1 MRLLPV
7 FEGTDCQLLVGKR
20 RAAFDSGDIRII
32 TKLPEGES
40 LDFDAAIPR
49 HYPEGYTVN
58 ISDFVG
64 NLQYLEKFISNPS
77 REPIRFNGG
86 VLLLHTKS
94 GDYRSRLDME
104 DAPRQ
109 EIGFRASYMLDG
121 LQQLRAKKLDTV
133 SMQMNTPVS
142 PIILTDQVDT
152 ALVLPFYL
160 NRAA

>member
-1 MRLLPV
+1 M
-7 FEGTDCQLLVGKR
+7 
-20 RAAFDSGDIRII
+20 
-32 TKLPEGES
+32 
-40 LDFDAAIPR
+40 
-49 HYPEGYTVN
+49 
-58 ISDFVG
+58 
-64 NLQYLEKFISNPS
+64 QYLEKFISNPS

-121 LQQLRAKKLDTV
+121 LQQFQAKKLDTV